1 MQLGQLQKN
10 LTEFERRGAK
20 LWAVSADPIE
30 EAERLGKK
38 LELTFPIG
46 ADPELKLIR
55 QFGVEMEGREIAIPS
70 MFVLEAQVPAA
81 SSGATSAKRCSIGP
95 SYNSDAA
102 QAIEQAGGAASAPV
116 TTASSHSRSNQ

>member
-10 LTEFERRGAK
+10 LKEFERRGAK

-70 MFVLEAQVPAA
+70 MFVLERGTGRIVW
-81 SSGATSAKRCSIGP
+81 RYIGETMFDRP
-95 SYNSDAA
+95 KLTPILL
-102 QAIEQAGGAASAPV
+102 AIEQAGGAASTPV
-116 TTASSHSRSNQ
+116 PPASHPSNQ